1 MRDLFFLAVL
11 PFMLY
16 AMAKRPFIAVG
27 MWIWTAMFFPNA
39 WLYGMASGFRYNL
52 LFTGI
57 AILGYLMLK
66 DKPKVSFG
74 AIGAMVFLFF
84 LWTTVSTVMT
94 EGLPEIAWEIW
105 IRFFKVIL
113 LFVFVIL
120 VLDKKLHFDFFL
132 WCVVVSIGFYGGL
145 EALKYV
151 ASGGGH
157 KIEGFHG
164 HVLGDRNELALAFVM
179 TLPVC
184 AYLIGEYGKT
194 SLLVRV
200 GLIGLMGLLVTAIV
214 GTQSR
219 GGFVALL
226 GLAGYFFLK
235 SDRKIVLALLAV
247 VLVAGATGRRAGR
260 RAVQFRVGR
269 VDQPHGHH
277 RRSRLGRLVH
287 GSRGGM
293 ETEFY
298 PGDEQSVLRRRLQD
312 ARVLSDVAG
321 AIARFLCLPVL
332 LHGRRVARHG
342 SGPCGAQRLLPGA
355 GRTRICRAGGVPDD
369 AADLV
374 PCRVP
379 GRGPGQTACR
389 NGVDR
394 LAGHHAATV
403 DLLLC
408 AGRRRTQLC
417 VFRTTV
423 CNVRHCA
430 GAAVAR
436 AAGRIGRDRTHGGAA
451 VGGHTAP
458 GRPGPGTG
466 KKAASVRA
474 RLAATQSA
482 PVASAARRRHGLP
495 CSM

>member
-84 LWTTVSTVMT
+84 FWTTVSTVMT
-94 EGLPEIAWEIW
+94 AGLPEVAWEMW

-132 WCVVVSIGFYGGL
+132 WCVVFSIGFYGGL

-157 KIEGFHG
+157 KIEGFYG

-184 AYLIGEYGKT
+184 SYLIGEYGKT
-194 SLLVRV
+194 SVVVRF

-247 VLVAGATGRRAGR
+247 VLVGALSNFVSDEWMNRMDTIGEADSD
-260 RAVQFRVGR
+260 ASFMGR
-269 VDQPHGHH
+269 VVAWKLSFILAMSNPFFGGGFKTLEYYPMWLQLSQDFFAYPFFYTGDALPDTTRGHAAHSVYFQVLGEHGF
-277 RRSRLGRLVH
+277 
-287 GSRGGM
+287 GGLM
-293 ETEFY
+293 VYVT
-298 PGDEQSVLRRRLQD
+298 
-312 ARVLSDVAG
+312 
-321 AIARFLCLPVL
+321 L
-332 LHGRRVARHG
+332 LLISFRTAYRVAAKAKRH
-342 SGPCGAQRLLPGA
+342 AE
-355 GRTRICRAGGVPDD
+355 
-369 AADLV
+369 
-374 PCRVP
+374 
-379 GRGPGQTACR
+379 TAWIAS
-389 NGVDR
+389 
-394 LAGHHAATV
+394 LATM
-403 DLLLC
+403 L
-408 AGRRRTQLC
+408 QLSI
-417 VFRTTV
+417 F
-423 CNVRHCA
+423 A
-430 GAAVAR
+430 FAL
-436 AAGRIGRDRTHGGAA
+436 GGAA
-451 VGGHTAP
+451 LSFAYFELLYAICAIVQVLHSRVLPAAI
-458 GRPGPGTG
+458 GR
-466 KKAASVRA
+466 A
-474 RLAATQSA
+474 QA
-482 PVASAARRRHGLP
+482 PVVPVARPVAVNEALAPTAKLP
-495 CSM
+495 R

>member
-247 VLVAGATGRRAGR
+247 VLVGVLSNFVSDEWTSRMDTIGEADSDASFMGRVVAWKLSFILAMNNPFFGGGFKTLEYYPMWLELSRDFFAYPFFYTGDALPDTDRGHAAHSVYFQVLGEHGFAGLAVYLTMLLISFRAAYRVAAQARQHAETAWIASLATTLQLSIFSFALGGAALSFAYFELLYAMCAIVQVLQSRVLPAALAAIGHTAVPPSVAIPRRAGPVP
-260 RAVQFRVGR
+260 APAKK
-269 VDQPHGHH
+269 QP
-277 RRSRLGRLVH
+277 R
-287 GSRGGM
+287 
-293 ETEFY
+293 
-298 PGDEQSVLRRRLQD
+298 
-312 ARVLSDVAG
+312 
-321 AIARFLCLPVL
+321 
-332 LHGRRVARHG
+332 
-342 SGPCGAQRLLPGA
+342 
-355 GRTRICRAGGVPDD
+355 
-369 AADLV
+369 
-374 PCRVP
+374 
-379 GRGPGQTACR
+379 
-389 NGVDR
+389 
-394 LAGHHAATV
+394 
-403 DLLLC
+403 
-408 AGRRRTQLC
+408 
-417 VFRTTV
+417 
-423 CNVRHCA
+423 
-430 GAAVAR
+430 
-436 AAGRIGRDRTHGGAA
+436 
-451 VGGHTAP
+451 
-458 GRPGPGTG
+458 
-466 KKAASVRA
+466 
-474 RLAATQSA
+474 
-482 PVASAARRRHGLP
+482 
-495 CSM
+495 